1 MSKKIDPQVINE
13 RLRAL
18 RRLMQEKGIM
28 VYVVPTSD
36 DHISEYVGEH
46 YKCRAYIT
54 GFTGSAGTAVITLEE
69 AGVWTDGRYFVQ
81 AAAQVAG
88 SDVTLYRI
96 GEPEV
101 PTVMEFVEEHLKEG
115 ATIGFDG
122 ACMAAGEAKELR
134 GIAEKKSGKIA
145 MDENL
150 IAEIWENRPALP
162 QEPVFVLRQQYAG
175 ESTQDK
181 LARIRAELKKKG
193 ADSHLVGSLYDI
205 AWITNLR
212 GGDISH
218 VPVFLS
224 FLFLTGQDA
233 ILYAFYEKWPEEVRD
248 YLAECG
254 FTLRPYDAVY
264 DELPQRVQEAG
275 GQVLLNPGTIN
286 AKLMSLVSQDQ
297 ILEGHDPSEL
307 MRAIKNETEVA
318 NTIEAHIYDGLAVT
332 KFIHYLKTNV
342 GSEPMTE
349 ISASDYLQER
359 REEQPGFLDLSFDT
373 ISAYGANAAM
383 MHYSATPEDHAT
395 LAPEGM
401 LLVDSGGHYLGGTTD
416 ITRTI
421 VLGPISDEIKKMY
434 TLVLKGHLRLA
445 HAKFPKGV
453 SGTNLDA
460 IARGPLWDL
469 GLDYRCGTGHGVG
482 HILNVHEGPNAF
494 RWRTTDMFPSQELI
508 PGMITTDEPGFYEE
522 GGYGI
527 RIENE
532 LLCVEAEKT
541 EYGQYYQ
548 FQNLTFAPI
557 DLDAVLPDM
566 MTDKERDWLNTYH
579 RQVYD
584 TLSPYLDDKE
594 KEWLQYETRAI

>member
-1 MSKKIDPQVINE
+1 MSKKINPQIINE
-13 RLRAL
+13 RLRQL
-18 RRLMQEKGIM
+18 RQLMQERGIC

-46 YKCRAYIT
+46 YKCRSFIT
-54 GFTGSAGTAVITLEE
+54 GFTGSAGTAVVTMTE

-81 AAAQVAG
+81 AAAQVDG
-88 SDVTLYRI
+88 SEVTLYRM

-101 PTVMEFVEEHLKEG
+101 PTVTEFVEQKLCESG
-115 ATIGFDG
+115 VIGFDG
-122 ACMAAGEAKELR
+122 SCMAAEEAEDLR
-134 GIAEKKSGKIA
+134 EIAEKKNGSIA

-150 IAEIWENRPALP
+150 IDLIWEDRPALP
-162 QEPVFVLRQQYAG
+162 MEPVFILRQQYAG

-181 LARIRAELKKKG
+181 LLRIREEMKKKN
-193 ADSHLVGSLYDI
+193 AASHLIGSLYDI
-205 AWITNLR
+205 AWITNMR

-224 FLFLTGQDA
+224 FLFLTEEEA
-233 ILYAFYEKWPEEVRD
+233 ILYAFSENWSEDIVT
-248 YLAECG
+248 YLNTCG
-254 FTLRPYDAVY
+254 ITLRPYTAVY
-264 DELPQRVQEAG
+264 DELPELVQKAG
-275 GQVLLNPGTIN
+275 GNILLNPGTIN
-286 AKLMSLVSQDQ
+286 AKLMSLLTKDQ
-297 ILEGHDPSEL
+297 IVEAHDPSEL
-307 MRAIKNETEVA
+307 MRSIKNETEVA
-318 NTIEAHIYDGLAVT
+318 NTIEAHIHDGVAVT
-332 KFIHYLKTNV
+332 KFIHYLKTNI
-342 GSEPMTE
+342 GTEPMTE

-359 REEQPGFLDLSFDT
+359 REEQPGYLDLSFDT

-383 MHYSATPEDHAT
+383 MHYSATPEDYAT

-453 SGTNLDA
+453 SGTNLDVL
-460 IARGPLWDL
+460 AREPLWEL

-494 RWRTTDMFPSQELI
+494 RWRTTDLFPAQELI
-508 PGMITTDEPGFYEE
+508 PGMITTNEPGFYEE

-532 LLCVEAEKT
+532 LLCVEAENT

-557 DLDAVLPDM
+557 DLDAVLPEM
-566 MTDKERDWLNTYH
+566 LTDKEKDWLNAYH

-584 TLSPYLDDKE
+584 TISPYLDDKE
-594 KEWLQYETRAI
+594 KEWLQYETRAV

>member
-1 MSKKIDPQVINE
+1 M
-13 RLRAL
+13 
-18 RRLMQEKGIM
+18 
-28 VYVVPTSD
+28 
-36 DHISEYVGEH
+36 
-46 YKCRAYIT
+46 
-54 GFTGSAGTAVITLEE
+54 
-69 AGVWTDGRYFVQ
+69 
-81 AAAQVAG
+81 
-88 SDVTLYRI
+88 
-96 GEPEV
+96 
-101 PTVMEFVEEHLKEG
+101 
-115 ATIGFDG
+115 
-122 ACMAAGEAKELR
+122 
-134 GIAEKKSGKIA
+134 
-145 MDENL
+145 
-150 IAEIWENRPALP
+150 
-162 QEPVFVLRQQYAG
+162 
-175 ESTQDK
+175 
-181 LARIRAELKKKG
+181 ARIRAELKKKG

-275 GQVLLNPGTIN
+275 GKVLLNPGTIN
-286 AKLMSLVSQDQ
+286 AKLMSLVSQDR

-401 LLVDSGGHYLGGTTD
+401 LLVDSGGHYLG
-416 ITRTI
+416 
-421 VLGPISDEIKKMY
+421 V
-434 TLVLKGHLRLA
+434 RL
-445 HAKFPKGV
+445 
-453 SGTNLDA
+453 
-460 IARGPLWDL
+460 
-469 GLDYRCGTGHGVG
+469 
-482 HILNVHEGPNAF
+482 ILPE
-494 RWRTTDMFPSQELI
+494 PS
-508 PGMITTDEPGFYEE
+508 
-522 GGYGI
+522 
-527 RIENE
+527 
-532 LLCVEAEKT
+532 
-541 EYGQYYQ
+541 
-548 FQNLTFAPI
+548 
-557 DLDAVLPDM
+557 
-566 MTDKERDWLNTYH
+566 
-579 RQVYD
+579 
-584 TLSPYLDDKE
+584 S
-594 KEWLQYETRAI
+594 

>member
-212 GGDISH
+212 GGDILH

-224 FLFLTGQDA
+224 FLFLTGH
-233 ILYAFYEKWPEEVRD
+233 PV
-248 YLAECG
+248 C
-254 FTLRPYDAVY
+254 
-264 DELPQRVQEAG
+264 
-275 GQVLLNPGTIN
+275 LL
-286 AKLMSLVSQDQ
+286 
-297 ILEGHDPSEL
+297 
-307 MRAIKNETEVA
+307 
-318 NTIEAHIYDGLAVT
+318 
-332 KFIHYLKTNV
+332 
-342 GSEPMTE
+342 
-349 ISASDYLQER
+349 
-359 REEQPGFLDLSFDT
+359 
-373 ISAYGANAAM
+373 
-383 MHYSATPEDHAT
+383 
-395 LAPEGM
+395 
-401 LLVDSGGHYLGGTTD
+401 
-416 ITRTI
+416 
-421 VLGPISDEIKKMY
+421 
-434 TLVLKGHLRLA
+434 
-445 HAKFPKGV
+445 
-453 SGTNLDA
+453 
-460 IARGPLWDL
+460 
-469 GLDYRCGTGHGVG
+469 
-482 HILNVHEGPNAF
+482 
-494 RWRTTDMFPSQELI
+494 
-508 PGMITTDEPGFYEE
+508 
-522 GGYGI
+522 
-527 RIENE
+527 
-532 LLCVEAEKT
+532 
-541 EYGQYYQ
+541 
-548 FQNLTFAPI
+548 
-557 DLDAVLPDM
+557 
-566 MTDKERDWLNTYH
+566 
-579 RQVYD
+579 
-584 TLSPYLDDKE
+584 
-594 KEWLQYETRAI
+594 